1 MRATN
6 RIRLRGSITAL
17 LALLLFAGA
26 YQIRGRTSML
36 VRPWHLEAY
45 LNSLLADCRTA
56 PGAWY
61 FTPQFEEVA
70 ARAAEARR
78 SIAEAERQWGVWRDY
93 TPAVREL
100 LAACLDAHS
109 LRLRIWL
116 RAAERR
122 AKSQALLAGLQN
134 ELRRKNDNG
143 RIWSRFELRNLDAE
157 RAESLAREAE
167 YLYAAGEYESVVEKA
182 VRAWAAWQR
191 HTHKGDA
198 EFARFEDPAQLGLWE
213 RQAADLLEW
222 TRRSGR
228 RAILVDKLG
237 HRCLLLARGRIEKAY
252 AADLGRNWYRRKVQA
267 LDASTPE
274 GEYKVKSMKPAGKYG
289 YALLLDYPNAEDRR
303 RFLALQRQGA
313 IPADAHIGGNIE
325 IHGGGRGDQ
334 DWTDGCISLD
344 DSDMRD
350 LYRNAYVGMPVTIV
364 GTCRLASALRESG
377 AASR

>member
-1 MRATN
+1 MRASR
-6 RIRLRGSITAL
+6 RIWLRGWITAL
-17 LALLLFAGA
+17 LALFVFAGA
-26 YQIRGRTSML
+26 YQIRGRTSMP

-61 FTPQFEEVA
+61 FTRQWEEVA

-78 SIAEAERQWGVWRDY
+78 SLDETERQWAVWRDY
-93 TPAVREL
+93 TPAVKGL
-100 LAACLDAHS
+100 LAACLDAHA
-109 LRLRIWL
+109 LRLRIGL
-116 RAAERR
+116 RSAERR
-122 AKSQALLAGLQN
+122 AKSQALLAGLQY
-134 ELRRKNDNG
+134 ELGRRKDGG
-143 RIWSRFELRNLDAE
+143 RIWSRFELRSLDAE

-167 YLYAAGEYESVVEKA
+167 YLCAAAEYESALEKA

-191 HTHKGDA
+191 YTHTGDA
-198 EFARFEDPAQLGLWE
+198 EFARFEDPAQLALWE

-222 TRRSGR
+222 TRKSGR
-228 RAILVDKLG
+228 RAILIDKLE
-237 HRCLLLARGRIEKAY
+237 HRCLLLARGRIEKVY

-274 GEYKVKSMKPAGKYG
+274 GEYTVKSMKPAGKYG
-289 YALLLDYPNAEDRR
+289 YALLLDYPNADDRR
-303 RFLALQRQGA
+303 RFLALQKQGA
-313 IPADAHIGGNIE
+313 ISAGARIGGNIE

-334 DWTDGCISLD
+334 DWTDGCVSLD

-364 GTCRLASALRESG
+364 GTYRPPSARRETG
-377 AASR
+377 APSR